1 MFQDNGSSADDG
13 SSADGSSSDDEALML
28 LIHQN
33 RKRRMLQMACM
44 VGMYH
49 LDSYCNKGP
58 RRVPIQSGHD
68 WVMTT
73 LGNETACYNM
83 FRMHRPV
90 FEKLHS
96 VLVDSYGLKST
107 KKCHQLS
114 L

>member
-1 MFQDNGSSADDG
+1 M
-13 SSADGSSSDDEALML
+13 M
-28 LIHQN
+28 
-33 RKRRMLQMACM
+33 QMACM
-44 VGMYH
+44 IGMYY
-49 LDSYCNKGP
+49 LDSYSNKGP